1 MASSIFYMPF
11 TCLLKVVLVSYLT
24 DLIYMVLEFR
34 SNIILQ
40 HYKMGK
46 TPSYHM
52 IRRSITL
59 LYIGFDEQSG
69 DLNPVTMMIFPA
81 QDLTHLREHP
91 KRPSNYQSYIPYTN
105 HCILA
110 SITIVGW
117 MIASQDRTSLEDL
130 HRTSTVA
137 LGSRICASIV
147 VRNGYIIN
155 LITKV
160 GCSLPLVLPYESAK

>member
-52 IRRSITL
+52 I
-59 LYIGFDEQSG
+59 
-69 DLNPVTMMIFPA
+69 
-81 QDLTHLREHP
+81 
-91 KRPSNYQSYIPYTN
+91 
-105 HCILA
+105 
-110 SITIVGW
+110 
-117 MIASQDRTSLEDL
+117 
-130 HRTSTVA
+130 
-137 LGSRICASIV
+137 
-147 VRNGYIIN
+147 
-155 LITKV
+155 
-160 GCSLPLVLPYESAK
+160 